1 MSNDKESTAAA
12 QEWRS
17 GWTLV
22 LAASMGF
29 SFFSILLAASGL
41 FMEPLTKEF
50 GWSRTLL
57 SSGPSIAVTITAI
70 LSPFFG
76 VLLDRYGSRRLV
88 LPGLIVTMLS
98 IAAFS
103 LASGSV
109 VQWLVLWSVF
119 GVASVSIKST
129 AWTAA
134 VLGVFERSR
143 GLALGLTLSGTALA
157 QAAVPPLG
165 NWLIGAF
172 GWRGAFIWLA
182 VGWGGTTFLLCLLFL
197 FDARDRLAASPQ
209 PTTRS
214 AKAPVLTGLT
224 PKQALR
230 DSALWRVGISSFV
243 VMVMTIGLSIHLFP
257 ILTEA
262 GVSRASAAWLTSL
275 TGVAGFVGKIATG
288 AFLDRF
294 RPNLI
299 GGVTLAVM
307 AVVFLLLMKGVRTP
321 SLIIVAMLV
330 NGYAFGTKTQITGFL
345 TASYGG
351 MKHFGVIYGVMAAL
365 MALASGLGPL
375 VAGFTYDHMGGYGPF
390 LLAGAIGC
398 ALSGV
403 LMITMPAY
411 PIWQR
416 AAQHEA
422 SLPHSNEL
430 PHTNEPLALDP
441 EA

>member
-1 MSNDKESTAAA
+1 MTPA
-12 QEWRS
+12 QEWKS
-17 GWTLV
+17 SWTLV

-29 SFFSILLAASGL
+29 SFFSIMLAATGL
-41 FMEPLTKEF
+41 FMEPLTREF

-57 SSGPSIAVTITAI
+57 SSGPSIAVTITAV

-76 VLLDRYGSRRLV
+76 ALLDRYGSRRLV
-88 LPGLIVTMLS
+88 LPGLILTMLS

-103 LASGSV
+103 LADGSQ

-119 GVASVSIKST
+119 GIAAVSIKST

-157 QAAVPPLG
+157 QATVPPLG
-165 NWLIGAF
+165 NWLIGVF
-172 GWRGAFIWLA
+172 GWRGAFVWLA
-182 VGWGGTTFLLCLLFL
+182 VGWGGITFLLCLLFF
-197 FDARDRLAASPQ
+197 FDARDRSKAK
-209 PTTRS
+209 S
-214 AKAPVLTGLT
+214 AVAQSVDEANLTGLT

-230 DSALWRVGISSFV
+230 DSALWRVGISNFV
-243 VMVMTIGLSIHLFP
+243 VMLMTIGLSIHLFP

-275 TGVAGFVGKIATG
+275 TGIAGFAGKIATG
-288 AFLDRF
+288 ALLDRF

-299 GGVTLAVM
+299 GGVTLGVT
-307 AVVFLLLMKGVRTP
+307 AVVFLLLMKDVRTP
-321 SLIIVAMLV
+321 ALIIVAMLV

-365 MALASGLGPL
+365 MALASGLGPM

-403 LMITMPAY
+403 LMITLPAY

-416 AAQHEA
+416 AAQHGA
-422 SLPHSNEL
+422 SLPQTNELPHTKEL

>member
-1 MSNDKESTAAA
+1 MTPA
-12 QEWRS
+12 QEWKS
-17 GWTLV
+17 SWTLV

-29 SFFSILLAASGL
+29 SFFSIMLAATGL
-41 FMEPLTKEF
+41 FMEPLTREF

-57 SSGPSIAVTITAI
+57 SSGPSIAVTITAV

-88 LPGLIVTMLS
+88 LPGLILTMLS

-103 LASGSV
+103 LADGSQ

-119 GVASVSIKST
+119 GIAAVSIKST

-157 QAAVPPLG
+157 QATVPPLG

-172 GWRGAFIWLA
+172 GWRGAFVWLA
-182 VGWGGTTFLLCLLFL
+182 IGWGGITFLLCLLFF
-197 FDARDRLAASPQ
+197 FDARDRSKAK
-209 PTTRS
+209 S
-214 AKAPVLTGLT
+214 AVAQSVDEANLTGLT

-230 DSALWRVGISSFV
+230 DSALWRVGISNFV
-243 VMVMTIGLSIHLFP
+243 VMLMTIGLSIHLFP

-275 TGVAGFVGKIATG
+275 TGIAGFAGKIATG
-288 AFLDRF
+288 ALLDRF

-299 GGVTLAVM
+299 GGVTLGVT
-307 AVVFLLLMKGVRTP
+307 AVVFLLLMKDVRTP
-321 SLIIVAMLV
+321 ALIIVAMLV

-365 MALASGLGPL
+365 MALASGLGPM

-390 LLAGAIGC
+390 LLAGAIAC

-403 LMITMPAY
+403 LMITLPAY

-416 AAQHEA
+416 AAQHGA
-422 SLPHSNEL
+422 SLPQTNELPHTKEL